1 MFYGM
6 DVAGFPQPVS
16 IVAAAVCSSVSVTS
30 SSSAFPSVA
39 TAGLASEFVITM
51 RDASANVV
59 DCNAS
64 AVSVWLV
71 GGGHAAADIQRNDG
85 GDCKVV
91 VAVIKVRMMLLDVCC
106 VACDV

>member
-1 MFYGM
+1 M
-6 DVAGFPQPVS
+6 S
-16 IVAAAVCSSVSVTS
+16 IAAAAVCSSVSIAS

-64 AVSVWLV
+64 ALSVWLV
-71 GGGHAAADIQRNDG
+71 GGGHAAADIQRNDV
-85 GDCKVV
+85 GDCRVV
-91 VAVIKVRMMLLDVCC
+91 IAVIKVKIMMRDVC
-106 VACDV
+106 DV